1 MPLPT
6 TNISLN
12 AIHVE
17 VGGTS
22 GTSVSLNDADV
33 RGIGTTDSTYDGGDG
48 INTTSGTTISI
59 GEFRNAQ
66 ASVPPALSYVNSKR
80 TVGLVDEAIDNDS
93 QARIFIWCYRT
104 GTTIKVY
111 ARAQSNGDSGDFF
124 HFPNL
129 GEGGTETTTGTFSSF
144 HNVNFEFAQITNV
157 DANYKVGFSDASVS
171 GKGNQHSGTNQVYS
185 INMDAGTSPTT
196 AVRTVFWTAS
206 AGSNTQSTPPVIN
219 AIRYTS
225 EAEPDYQDNGY
236 DRVTLHFRHTSLA
249 AFDVV
254 IDVSTEAEGI
264 LLDEG
269 EEDCPQCCI
278 HESMLIAT
286 EEDMKSIHDI
296 KIGDK
301 VISYNF
307 ETQSNELV
315 EVEDLIT
322 IERDVDYK
330 VNNLILTEDHPVY
343 LNTGKKA
350 SINPEATLLNYKQE
364 VDKIQIGSIMVKLDG
379 TEEAIETIEKYEGT
393 HLNYAIKTKHNN
405 FYADGILVDSVIQE
419 KK

>member
-1 MPLPT
+1 MPISGVGQTKTFAQLQTEFGGSNPITMGEYASYRVSGSGNTIDMDDFAGASLATPT
-6 TNISLN
+6 L
-12 AIHVE
+12 A
-17 VGGTS
+17 
-22 GTSVSLNDADV
+22 
-33 RGIGTTDSTYDGGDG
+33 
-48 INTTSGTTISI
+48 
-59 GEFRNAQ
+59 
-66 ASVPPALSYVNSKR
+66 YVNSKR
-80 TVGLVDEAIDNDS
+80 TFGIVEAVEGEAS
-93 QARIFIWCYRT
+93 EARIYIWCYRT

-111 ARAQSNGDSGDFF
+111 GRMQGNGDSAGGSAEAY
-124 HFPNL
+124 HFTGL
-129 GEGGTETTTGTFSSF
+129 GTAGTETSLTAASSF

-157 DANYKVGFSDASVS
+157 DSGYKVGFSDAAVS
-171 GKGNQHSGTNQVYS
+171 GMGNQHSGTGSVYT

-196 AVRTVFWTAS
+196 TVKTVFWTAS
-206 AGSNTQSTPPVIN
+206 AGSATQDTPPTTIN
-219 AIRYTS
+219 AVRYTT
-225 EAEPDYQDNGY
+225 EAEVDNGSSRY
-236 DRVTLHFRHTSLA
+236 DRVTLHFRHATLA
-249 AFDVV
+249 AIDVV
-254 IDVSTEAEGI
+254 VDVTTEAEGI
-264 LLDEG
+264 LVDEG

-307 ETQSNELV
+307 ETQLNELV

-350 SINPEATLLNYKQE
+350 SINPEATLLNYKQG
-364 VDKIQIGSIMVKLDG
+364 VDQIQIGDIMVKLDG
-379 TEEAIETIEKYEGT
+379 SEEVIESIEKYEGT

>member
-1 MPLPT
+1 MAISGAGQTKTFAQLQAEFGGSHPITMGEYAAYRVSGSGNTIDMDDFAGASLPT
-6 TNISLN
+6 PTL
-12 AIHVE
+12 A
-17 VGGTS
+17 
-22 GTSVSLNDADV
+22 
-33 RGIGTTDSTYDGGDG
+33 Y
-48 INTTSGTTISI
+48 INSRRT
-59 GEFRNAQ
+59 FRI
-66 ASVPPALSYVNSKR
+66 
-80 TVGLVDEAIDNDS
+80 DEAVEDS
-93 QARIFIWCYRT
+93 NSEARIYIWCYRT

-111 ARAQSNGDSGDFF
+111 GRLQGNGNSGGADGTASSFVS
-124 HFPNL
+124 L
-129 GEGGTETTTGTFSSF
+129 GEGGTETNLGSNF
-144 HNVNFEFAQITNV
+144 HNTNYEFAQITNV
-157 DANYKVGFSDASVS
+157 DSAYKVGFSDAIVS
-171 GKGNQHSGTNQVYS
+171 GKGAQHAGTNQVFS

-196 AVRTVFWTAS
+196 TVGTTFWTAS
-206 AGSNTQSTPPVIN
+206 AGSATQDSPPSGIN
-219 AIRYTS
+219 GIRYTS
-225 EAEPDYQDNGY
+225 EANVDNQDTGY
-236 DRVTLHFRHTSLA
+236 DRVTLHFRHASLA
-249 AFDVV
+249 AIDVV
-254 IDVSTEAEGI
+254 VDVGTEAEGI
-264 LLDEG
+264 LLDQG

-307 ETQSNELV
+307 ETQLNELV

-322 IERDVDYK
+322 IERDVNYK

-343 LNTGKKA
+343 LNNGKKA

-364 VDKIQIGSIMVKLDG
+364 VTQIEQGNIMVKLDG
-379 TEEAIETIEKYEGT
+379 TKEVIESIEKYEGT